1 MYLCLH
7 STYGMLK
14 KKDQLVVSTCISV
27 GFLQPLQLQKQ
38 YYYFCF
44 TLNLPE
50 QRRVLHSVSISL
62 VFLSPV
68 VTSVLPGSLL

>member
-14 KKDQLVVSTCISV
+14 KKDQLVVYTCISV

>member
-1 MYLCLH
+1 MYFCLH
-7 STYGMLK
+7 STYGILK
-14 KKDQLVVSTCISV
+14 KKNQVVVSTYISM

-50 QRRVLHSVSISL
+50 KRRVLHSVSISV
-62 VFLSPV
+62 VFRSPV